1 MLLAAESLTK
11 AYAHRRGWA
20 APGRRDHRDARDATR
35 PALIDA
41 SLSLERGESIGIVG
55 ESGSGKS
62 TFARCVAL
70 LERPDAGR
78 VLLDGVDLTGLPTG
92 SLRRSRRRIQVVF
105 QDPYSSLNPR
115 LTVGSALSEV
125 LLVHSLVPR
134 DQVARRVATLLDQ
147 VGMPAGAADRY
158 PSDFSG
164 GQRQRICIARALAAE
179 PQVLIADE
187 PVSALDVSIQAQ
199 ILNLLADLRAQLAL
213 SMIFISHDLYVV
225 RYIAPKI
232 AVMFGGRIVEVL
244 PAGVPL
250 EQARHPYTQALLES
264 RSRLEPGWL
273 TQSRDLAAD
282 LATSL
287 PAEGCPFRERCPHA
301 FAPCRNIDPPALD
314 IGEGHTVACHYV
326 TGASTAAP
334 H

>member
-1 MLLAAESLTK
+1 MLLVAERLTK
-11 AYAHRRGWA
+11 TYTHRRGWA
-20 APGRRDHRDARDATR
+20 PRPGRDGAREVPR
-35 PALIDA
+35 PALAGA

-62 TFARCVAL
+62 TLARCVAL

-78 VLLDGVDLTGLPTG
+78 VLLDGMDLTTLRAAA
-92 SLRRSRRRIQVVF
+92 LRRTRRRIQVVF

-125 LLVHSLVPR
+125 LHVHRLVPR
-134 DQVARRVATLLDQ
+134 HRIAQRVASLLDQ
-147 VGMPAGAADRY
+147 VGMPARTADRY

-199 ILNLLADLRAQLAL
+199 ILNLLAELRRQLAL

-225 RYIAPKI
+225 RYIAPMI

-244 PAGVPL
+244 PPGMPL
-250 EQARHPYTQALLES
+250 ERAQHPYTQALLSS
-264 RSRLEPGWL
+264 RSRLDPGWL
-273 TQSRDLAAD
+273 TRSRDLATD
-282 LATSL
+282 LASSL
-287 PAEGCPFRERCPHA
+287 PAAGCPFRERCPQA
-301 FAPCRNIDPPALD
+301 FAPCRDIDPPALD
-314 IGEGHTVACHYV
+314 IGQGHICACHHV
-326 TGASTAAP
+326 AP
-334 H
+334 SLTDART